1 MDPSSE
7 KPDEK
12 DAPLPLGQRFFDN
25 MYLLLVLGLLVMFTI
40 FTAWGTWEIVS
51 MPKGTL
57 P

>member
-1 MDPSSE
+1 MDQSDE
-7 KPDEK
+7 LPDRNE
-12 DAPLPLGQRFFDN
+12 ARPPLGQRFFDN
-25 MYLLLVLGLLVMFTI
+25 VYLLLVLGLLVMFTI